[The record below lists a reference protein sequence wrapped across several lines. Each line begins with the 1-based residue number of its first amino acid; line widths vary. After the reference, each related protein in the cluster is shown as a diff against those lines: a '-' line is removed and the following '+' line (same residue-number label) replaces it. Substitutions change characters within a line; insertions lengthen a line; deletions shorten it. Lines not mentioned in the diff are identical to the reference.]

1 MASCTF
7 APKKGTDLF
16 YEIKKEVGYDKAWEV
31 IGILNNSKFKEDFKD
46 SLTFNSEGFPSFE
59 ETMKNPYIQEVLG
72 IDNTRKILQKDFK
85 ELEDTFDN
93 YKMALHQA
101 KEFNLGEHSEK
112 FTAVVK
118 NENGKLRV
126 TILPRTETA
135 IEEFNNQ
142 FASTMLNEKLER
154 ILSPIGV
161 SYGMLSEAE
170 QLAGRIGSVDFS
182 VVKRMAED
190 SISMIHVANNM
201 EGVNALSEE
210 YTHLIVAAFR
220 DTPLMQRLINS
231 LTYHPDIIQ
240 EILGDEYDDNLT
252 YHQGNMEIMAEEAV
266 GKLLRDHFMRE
277 VAGTGYL
284 VQRLKSYI
292 YSKFKDI
299 DTNEIAQA
307 MIDSENALSQ
317 LAKDILSGKE
327 KVDLSQV
334 KERNLQLNALSERI
348 ERNMKILEEAMITE
362 HKRGIL
368 SEDEQI
374 PKRLNYLQNA
384 MNQGDEKFTITA
396 IAKYAYEAVGALI
409 GANTLISRPESDPNK
424 KMKNIRS
431 AKITLDSYG
440 KFVHALNLLIAE
452 EEHLSKDPNVEPDLR
467 SMLIGTFNV
476 TDKDGNIVEVDLG
489 NSLRALNNLVNQIG
503 AVVSKEAIDAYAEFL
518 KPILGERVAYEL
530 GKKAGT
536 SVAVKDLLESADSD
550 ISFFDM
556 WVDSMADSKDVILQ
570 SFDTIIK
577 KAKDAAQADAIEDIN
592 RIQRLYRKAKEK
604 GITNFE
610 FAFERDRNGNKTGYY
625 ISEVNERQWEADR
638 LKMEEDLSAK
648 YGDNPTGAERDAKNA
663 ERKAWH
669 STHSLL
675 ANDQYVV
682 NPDVYHNSDYDTL
695 TSDEKA
701 ILEEFK
707 AIKDE
712 LDAVL
717 PEKDVAENKAIQIR
731 KSVSMRFLESLSSP
745 STMLDN
751 LKNHLADELL
761 DREDDNQLFGEN
773 TRQSLTDFSG
783 REHRV
788 LPVLYT
794 HMLRN
799 PNEIST
805 DIFGS
810 LIAYAA
816 MARKYEQL
824 NKIVDSIE
832 VGRMVMEER
841 DKRVQ
846 ETRGDSGL
854 VEGLRTGRGPISQK
868 IFKRQ
873 GTNMMQKLE
882 EFLDAQLYGRT
893 QKDEGVKTIF
903 GFNFNKAKVGNKIL
917 SIASVAQLAYNGLA
931 QLASAAQGIAMIN
944 IEAAAGE
951 YFNAKQ
957 LAAAD
962 AEYISLMGKFIAELG
977 SPMPSN
983 KLALFDRAINF
994 KGDFFK
1000 NAKQADMRKLM
1011 QRLLGKQFGF
1021 LGQEAGDHW
1030 LYNRVAIAM
1039 AKARIVKV
1047 NGVEMSLWDAIEY
1060 REEDMYLGL
1069 PEGTINATTGKEI
1082 TLQSFGREIQEVN
1095 KELFGL
1101 YNDEDSMAANRYIM
1115 GRALIQ
1121 YRKYMRPLW
1130 NKRFGGHRKSNVTGR
1145 DYEGFYV
1152 TAGKVFLE
1160 MATRKRALFDFSSN
1174 LTDHQKKNLI
1184 RAVFEVVQ
1192 FGAVSLLAT
1201 MLDAPDDWE
1210 EGGRALALANYIAK
1224 RLKRELGMF
1233 VPSTTMFS
1241 EWYATVQA
1249 PFAALNVIKFA
1260 GDFMGHVMFPPSWIE
1275 ELKNGRYKGMTHLE
1289 KAAYMLPIPI
1299 LSYYRQYDKMWNRL
1313 DEMADYYTRS
1323 R

>member
-46 SLTFNSEGFPSFE
+46 SLTFDSEGFPSFE
-59 ETMKNPYIQEVLG
+59 QTMKNPYIQEVIG
-72 IDNTRKILQKDFK
+72 IDNTRKILQKNYK
-85 ELEDTFDN
+85 EIEDTFDN

-101 KEFNLGEHSEK
+101 KEFNLGEHGEK

-118 NENGKLRV
+118 NEDGKLKV

-170 QLAGRIGSVDFS
+170 QLAGRIGSVNFS

-190 SISMIHVANNM
+190 SISMIQVANNM

-231 LTYHPDIIQ
+231 LSLNPDIMQ
-240 EILGDEYDDNLT
+240 EILGNEYDDNLA

-284 VQRLKSYI
+284 VQRLKNYI

-299 DTNEIAQA
+299 DANEIAQA

-327 KVDLSQV
+327 KVDLSKVQ
-334 KERNLQLNALSERI
+334 ERNLQLNALSDRI

-362 HKRGIL
+362 HKRSIL

-374 PKRLNYLQNA
+374 PKRLNYLENA
-384 MNQGDEKFTITA
+384 MNRGDETFTIAA

-409 GANTLISRPESDPNK
+409 GANTLISRPESDLNK

-452 EEHLSKDPNVEPDLR
+452 EEHLSTDPNAEPDLR
-467 SMLIGTFNV
+467 SMLIGTIRV
-476 TDKDGNIVEVDLG
+476 TDKDGNIIEVDLG

-503 AVVSKEAIDAYAEFL
+503 AVVTKEAIDAYAEFL
-518 KPILGERVAYEL
+518 KPILGEEVAYEL

-536 SVAVKDLLESADSD
+536 RVAVKDLLESADSD

-570 SFDTIIK
+570 SFDTILK
-577 KAKDAAQADAIEDIN
+577 KAKDAAQADAIDDIN
-592 RIQRLYRKAKEK
+592 RIQRLYKKAKEK

-625 ISEVNERQWEADR
+625 ISEINERQWDADR
-638 LKMEEDLSAK
+638 LKMEEELSAK
-648 YGDNPTGAERDAKNA
+648 YGENPTGAEKDAKNA
-663 ERKAWH
+663 ERKEWH
-669 STHSLL
+669 RTHSELV
-675 ANDQYVV
+675 NDQYVV
-682 NPDVYHNSDYDTL
+682 NPDVYHNKDYDTL
-695 TSDEKA
+695 TSDEKE
-701 ILEEFK
+701 ILREFK
-707 AIKDE
+707 EIKDE

-745 STMLDN
+745 STILDN
-751 LKNHLADELL
+751 LKNHLADEFL

-773 TRQSLTDFSG
+773 TKQSLTDFSG
-783 REHRV
+783 REHKV

-846 ETRGDSGL
+846 ETNGENGL
-854 VEGLRTGRGPISQK
+854 VEGFRTGRGPIAQK
-868 IFKRQ
+868 IFKHQ
-873 GTNMMQKLE
+873 GTNMMKKLE
-882 EFLDAQLYGRT
+882 EFLDAQPYGKT
-893 QKDEGVKTIF
+893 QKDEGRLF
-903 GFNFNKAKVGNKIL
+903 GTKLNKSKVGNKIL

-957 LAAAD
+957 LASAD
-962 AEYISLMGKFIAELG
+962 AEYVALMGKFIAELG
-977 SPMPSN
+977 STTPSN

-1000 NAKQADMRKLM
+1000 NAKQSDMRKLM

-1039 AKARIVKV
+1039 AKARMVKV
-1047 NGVEMSLWDAIEY
+1047 NGQEMSLWDAIEY
-1060 REEDMYLGL
+1060 REEDMYIGL
-1069 PEGTINATTGKEI
+1069 PEGTINATTGKEV
-1082 TLQSFGREIQEVN
+1082 TLQSFGREVQEVN

-1130 NKRFGGHRKSNVTGR
+1130 NKRFGGQRKSSITGR
-1145 DYEGFYV
+1145 DYEGFYY
-1152 TAGKVFLE
+1152 TTGKVLWDMTFG
-1160 MATRKRALFDFSSN
+1160 RKRALFDFSSN
-1174 LTDHQKKNLI
+1174 LTDHQKRNLV
-1184 RAVFEVVQ
+1184 RAATELVQ
-1192 FGAVSLLAT
+1192 FGAVCLLAS

-1233 VPSTTMFS
+1233 VPSFTMAE
-1241 EWYATVQA
+1241 EWKATMQN
-1249 PFAALNVIKFA
+1249 PFAAINVIDSTLSFL
-1260 GDFMGHVMFPPSWIE
+1260 GCCFFPPDWAE
-1275 ELKNGRYKGMTHLE
+1275 ELQNGRYKGMTQLE